1 MKETIQKEDINK
13 LNFYGKIYTILFI
26 LVIVSSVPLFIWLG
40 TWAYVPWGI
49 VFFIAMYFALKIEK
63 IKKINDIQT
72 YKEIV
77 TFSKG
82 IQLDEMEKQRE
93 IAKRPYEK
101 FFVVTASAVIVVV
114 ICSLV
119 GIAIH
124 VFVGE

>member
-1 MKETIQKEDINK
+1 MKETIQKEDISK

-72 YKEIV
+72 YKEVV

-82 IQLDEMEKQRE
+82 MQLDEMEKQRE